1 MKLLIVDDSAELRR
15 ELIAQFSDTPEISIV
30 GEADTAPIAIALIR
44 SMKPDVVLLDL
55 LLRSGSG
62 FNVMTAT
69 LSGPDVPAIIVLSNL
84 ADAFFRARCQQPH
97 VLRFFDKSKQFQ
109 EAVALCRELA
119 SNGTFETA
127 ATEQ

>member
-15 ELIAQFSDTPEISIV
+15 ELISHLSDTAEISIV
-30 GEADTAPIAIALIR
+30 GEADTAAVAIALIR
-44 SMKPDVVLLDL
+44 SKNPDVVLLDL

-62 FNVMTAT
+62 FNVMTAA
-69 LSGPDVPAIIVLSNL
+69 LSGPKVPAIIVLSNL

-97 VLRFFDKSKQFQ
+97 VLKFFDKSKQFH

-119 SNGTFETA
+119 TNGTYQQVTFE
-127 ATEQ
+127 